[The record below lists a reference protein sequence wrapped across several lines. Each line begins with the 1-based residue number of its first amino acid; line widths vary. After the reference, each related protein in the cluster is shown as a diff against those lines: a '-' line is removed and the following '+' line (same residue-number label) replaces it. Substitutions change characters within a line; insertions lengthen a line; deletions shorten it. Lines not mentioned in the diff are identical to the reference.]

1 MEVLLEN
8 LSTCSPLSNSWYML
22 LFAMQK
28 NSKKNQWV
36 NRLLLVW
43 YVDNSLYIKII
54 CCGSRLGI
62 FFPYLASHLKHKH
75 TSIINNPFSTFSVL
89 HTLHTVNSR
98 PHPPPFHSLAFHCKR
113 TCLVPAITLH
123 HPSNIEPATIPLSHI
138 NQCFIQ
144 MADMPFNNQTIKN
157 LLHGYVLYISIH
169 LLWCNLFL
177 SYCYFLW

>member
-1 MEVLLEN
+1 MHVEVLLEN
-8 LSTCSPLSNSWYML
+8 LSAGSPLSNSWYML

-75 TSIINNPFSTFSVL
+75 TSIINNPFSPLSVL
-89 HTLHTVNSR
+89 QTLVYSR

-144 MADMPFNNQTIKN
+144 MADMPFVVMQFIP
-157 LLHGYVLYISIH
+157 LI
-169 LLWCNLFL
+169 
-177 SYCYFLW
+177 CYFLW